1 MRRNN
6 LMVIMFLVLVNGLFV
21 MNCSSVRHA
30 SHSQETDALFRA
42 VRAGSPDAVMALLA
56 SPDVDVN
63 AVDEHGNTPLIEAA
77 RFGHD
82 KVATRIPQ
90 SSRYNS
96 CSSYQ

>member
-63 AVDEHGNTPLIEAA
+63 AVDEHGKYTSDRGGALW
-77 RFGHD
+77 
-82 KVATRIPQ
+82 TRQ
-90 SSRYNS
+90 SSDTHPPIKPV
-96 CSSYQ
+96 